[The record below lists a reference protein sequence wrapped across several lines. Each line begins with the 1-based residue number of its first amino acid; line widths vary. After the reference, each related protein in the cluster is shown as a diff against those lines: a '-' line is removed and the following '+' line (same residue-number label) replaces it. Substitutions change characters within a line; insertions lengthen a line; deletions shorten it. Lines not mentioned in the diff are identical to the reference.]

1 MKTVASIS
9 SKDSVIAFDFYSKS
23 FITGEGSL
31 FVRIGANA
39 LKKSGE
45 PWIFGIDTSG
55 NPRGN
60 VENLLVD
67 CGLTLKNLSLMGET
81 TDKKKPVGGLVEAV
95 IK

>member
-1 MKTVASIS
+1 MV
-9 SKDSVIAFDFYSKS
+9 FC
-23 FITGEGSL
+23 L
-31 FVRIGANA
+31 
-39 LKKSGE
+39 
-45 PWIFGIDTSG
+45 IFGIDTSG